1 MRRGLTRC
9 TQPAAARRAHRWAVL
24 CLAVALVA
32 DPAPAQVLHLTTPSA
47 WPAAARLGDT
57 LAVGLHVSAAARRLT
72 SAGWAL
78 QYDPAVLRPVDAP
91 PFRTD
96 PIHFP
101 RAVVYENDV
110 VSTDVVDARRARYV
124 AVAGNA
130 VAGER
135 PVLTGE
141 GTAATVRFV
150 VVGLA
155 DSASVQLVTEGA
167 DRPRF
172 TELERPGIE
181 AGFTVGEPRRLQAP
195 LESAGF
201 LPLEDVTL
209 EAGERV
215 GVPLRGRTAVPA
227 TWSVEAGPLLQAH
240 VFADTLWLRAAS
252 RSVGSTSVDYRIHD
266 ATDAALGAGTL
277 AVTVTAAAPWLVDP
291 SPAALEDGGEVR
303 IPLDRF
309 LVEGAALAGTA
320 RWEVT
325 ATTPLTATIQADD
338 LLLRAPR
345 DWWGAGRYGLRV
357 TDETG
362 RSDTLAAVLAVA
374 AVNDAPQWV
383 PPADTLRAL
392 TGVRVTGPLWRP
404 WVQDVDDDPEGLRL
418 DIEGQGVDAWEEA
431 GRLHLRGVMA
441 GPASVRLV
449 VSDAAGATA
458 ATTIPVRVEQAGAQ
472 PVLLFGQDLALPA
485 GERRTWAI
493 DEIVADA
500 DTPPQDL
507 RVEVSADGPLT
518 ALVRQDSLILQ
529 GQAVGQAL
537 LHLGVVDPERNA
549 TAGSWRV
556 SVVAEATASPP
567 VDPDPVDDG
576 GSPADPDPATI
587 PDEDVDLRFTT
598 LPVLTL
604 SPGDVAEIDLAA
616 YVEPAG
622 EARLFTTTAGAH
634 TTAQVDGAGRLR
646 VEAIHDGQEVLLL
659 TAVGTQGRTTTVPL
673 DVRVRTAD
681 PVSPLRLG
689 ALPSVRLD
697 SHGETQIDLDGFA
710 SGAVGEI
717 AWSVAAAERLVSAE
731 VAGRLLTLRA
741 GADGGRATVLVAAR
755 DEAGRQ
761 ASEVL
766 PIDVRGR
773 AADADGSV
781 RLQAPADGG
790 LLAGEM
796 LAVDL
801 ARLTQDPGSM
811 AWQVDAEDLQVAVAG
826 DSLVLRAADGA
837 VAGWRDVAL
846 TARRGESALT
856 VHFRVAVTPPPG
868 LVLAPAPT
876 AVAAAGRRTSLF
888 DLGALVEVGAA
899 DEVVWSVDGGLR
911 LLPSLE
917 GDHLV
922 VDGTEA
928 LPGREV
934 LRLQARLGVD
944 TRRLSLPVL
953 VRPPDVRLVGAD
965 TLRLG
970 EGSTSVSLDDRV
982 RGEIPAAELH
992 WAVRATPAGV
1002 EAHWDAAARRLHVEG
1017 DGRGS
1022 IRLEAHLASGLAV
1035 HHLTVPVLPTVGS
1048 VADEGSPG
1056 DWSLALPP
1064 WPDVLPGDTVRV
1076 SLGDIALGIDAD
1088 RLTWSVHADGGSA
1101 RLVDDSLLLWGE
1113 EDFHVTLSAVGGN
1126 RQRRIDL
1133 SVAVAEAPGP
1143 TDPPTVD
1150 LDWRVDDGGLLV
1162 RLEARPETAR
1172 RSLHWRM
1179 DGVGEAVPLDGATG
1193 WVPLSTAGTVELV
1206 GVAEAGSLRATAT
1219 TRLSVAHLRPGDALA
1234 SPDGHL
1240 RVEVPAGASSVDVVL
1255 SEVDA
1260 DGSVRLVR
1268 GIAVPLTVVFPGAAG
1283 GGVEQRRGENWAS
1296 LTAVFAGSPGVGA
1309 LLAPA
1314 AGEVA
1319 LRPAGD
1325 AEPDSVRG
1333 PFPNPFNASVT
1344 LPLGPGPVG
1353 HLTIFDAVGRPVR
1366 RYAVRGAAALW
1377 DGRDEAG
1384 RPAASGVYL
1393 YELRR
1398 PGAAPRVGKVTLVR

>member
-1 MRRGLTRC
+1 M
-9 TQPAAARRAHRWAVL
+9 
-24 CLAVALVA
+24 
-32 DPAPAQVLHLTTPSA
+32 
-47 WPAAARLGDT
+47 GDT
-57 LAVGLHVSAAARRLT
+57 LAVGLHVSAAGRRLT

-78 QYDPAVLRPVDAP
+78 QYDPAVLRPVDAT

-96 PIHFP
+96 PILFP
-101 RAVVYENDV
+101 RAVVYENNV
-110 VSTDVVDARRARYV
+110 VPTAVVDARRARYV

-135 PVLTGE
+135 PVLSGE
-141 GTAATVRFV
+141 GTAATLRFV

-181 AGFTVGEPRRLQAP
+181 AAFTVGEPWRLQAP

-201 LPLEDVTL
+201 LPLEDVSL

-227 TWSVEAGPLLQAH
+227 AWSVEAGPLLQAH
-240 VFADTLWLRAAS
+240 VIADTLWLRAAP
-252 RSVGSTSVDYRIHD
+252 RSVGSTSVDYRIRD

-277 AVTVTAAAPWLVDP
+277 AVTVSASAPWLVDP

-303 IPLDRF
+303 IALDRF
-309 LVEGAALAGTA
+309 LVEGAALAGA
-320 RWEVT
+320 VRWDVT
-325 ATTPLTATIQADD
+325 ATTPLTAAIQGED

-345 DWWGAGRYGLRV
+345 DWWGAGRYGLRI
-357 TDETG
+357 TDGTG

-374 AVNDAPQWV
+374 AVNDAPRWF

-392 TGVRVTGPLWRP
+392 RGVRVTGPLWRP

-418 DIEGQGVDAWEEA
+418 DVEGQGVDAWEEA
-431 GRLHLRGVMA
+431 GRLHLRGVTA

-458 ATTIPVRVEQAGAQ
+458 STTIPVRVEQAGAQ
-472 PVLLFGQDLALPA
+472 PVLLFGQDLVLPA
-485 GERRTWAI
+485 GGRRAWAI

-507 RVEVSADGPLT
+507 RVEVSTGGPLT
-518 ALVRQDSLILQ
+518 ALVREDSLILQ
-529 GQAVGQAL
+529 GQAVGEAL
-537 LHLGVVDPERNA
+537 LHLGVVDPERNG
-549 TAGSWRV
+549 TAGSWHV
-556 SVVAEATASPP
+556 SVVAEATASPL

-576 GSPADPDPATI
+576 GSPADPDPTT
-587 PDEDVDLRFTT
+587 PDEEADLRFTA

-604 SPGDVAEIDLAA
+604 SPGDVAEIDLTA

-622 EARLFTTTAGAH
+622 EARLFTTTVGAH
-634 TTAQVDGAGRLR
+634 TTAQIDGAGRLR

-659 TAVGTQGRTTTVPL
+659 TAVGTQGRATTVPL

-681 PVSPLRLG
+681 PVSALRLG

-717 AWSVAAAERLVSAE
+717 TWSVVAEGRLVFAE
-731 VAGRLLTLRA
+731 VAGRLLRLRA
-741 GADGGRATVLVAAR
+741 GADGGRATLLVAAH

-773 AADADGSV
+773 VADADGGV
-781 RLQAPADGG
+781 RLQAPADVG
-790 LLAGEM
+790 LLAGAA

-801 ARLTQDPGSM
+801 ARLTEEPGSM
-811 AWQVDAEDLQVAVAG
+811 AWQVDAEDLQVAVVG

-837 VAGWRDVAL
+837 AAGWRDVAL

-868 LVLAPAPT
+868 LLLTPAPT
-876 AVAAAGRRTSLF
+876 AVAVAGRRTRLF
-888 DLGALVEVGAA
+888 DLGALVDVGAA

-917 GDHLV
+917 GGRLV

-934 LRLQARLGVD
+934 LRLQARLGTD

-953 VRPPDVRLVGAD
+953 VRPPDVRLIGAD

-970 EGSTSVSLDDRV
+970 EGSTSVPLDDRV
-982 RGEIPAAELH
+982 RGEIPAGELH
-992 WAVRATPAGV
+992 WTVRATPAGV
-1002 EAHWDAAARRLHVEG
+1002 EAHWDAVARRLHVEG

-1022 IRLEAHLASGLAV
+1022 IRLEAHLASGLTV

-1048 VADEGSPG
+1048 VVDEESPG
-1056 DWSLALPP
+1056 DWSLALPS
-1064 WPDVLPGDTVRV
+1064 WPAALPGDTVRV
-1076 SLGDIALGIDAD
+1076 SLADIALGIDAD
-1088 RLTWSVHADGGSA
+1088 RLAWSVHADGGSA
-1101 RLVDDSLLLWGE
+1101 RLVDDILLLWGE
-1113 EDFHVTLSAVGGN
+1113 EDFHVTLSAVGAN

-1133 SVAVAEAPGP
+1133 SVAIAEAPE
-1143 TDPPTVD
+1143 TTVPPMVD

-1179 DGVGEAVPLDGATG
+1179 DGVDEAVPLDGATG
-1193 WVPLSTAGTVELV
+1193 WVPLSTAGMVELV

-1240 RVEVPAGASSVDVVL
+1240 RVEVPAGSSSVDVVL

-1268 GIAVPLTVVFPGAAG
+1268 GAAVPLTVVFPGAAG
-1283 GGVEQRRGENWAS
+1283 GGVEQRRGGTWAS

-1353 HLTIFDAVGRPVR
+1353 HLTIFDAAGRPVR
-1366 RYAVRGAAALW
+1366 RYTVRGAAALW